1 MTRSRTNSSSGH
13 SDAAARKGRWPDRWW
28 LLAALALTIALASP
42 LLLVDV
48 PPVLDYPNHL
58 ARIFVL
64 AHPHDPVLSQFYAPH
79 WRIVPNLGM
88 DVLGTA
94 LLKVLPVHVGGR
106 LLLALSLFAP
116 LIGVVAY
123 HRAVSG
129 RFSLWP
135 LASGVIATSGIFHF
149 GFMNFLL
156 SLGLAL
162 GCAAMW
168 LVLRRRS
175 VWLATAA
182 GALFVTV
189 IFFTHVFGVILFTL
203 LIGADELARLL
214 ARRSTGQPIAR
225 ETLLVGM
232 HVALASSPAVLL
244 FALCPLSEGRM
255 SIGPWGGIHKL
266 WALFT
271 PVMTT
276 NIGLT
281 LITGVAVF
289 STFVLLRRRAR
300 WAPGA
305 WFTLAVLSLLFVVAP
320 SSIKDGTFIDM
331 RLALM
336 IALVAFASMDPRPTR
351 QGAIAVALL
360 FAVLI
365 GVKSNYIASTWIAHR
380 GDLADVRA
388 AISAVAPGGKVLVA
402 RGQTG
407 KSMETPKPARILPRA
422 YRLDGQ
428 LGALLAI
435 ERKAFWPLMFAD
447 PAQQPLDILPPYRAI
462 SNPLDEPIDLPYLQ
476 GDDALAAG
484 YITNWRKNFDHVL
497 LIDAPNPPPKI
508 LGLAAVT
515 VTPYAILYRVL
526 PPR

>member
-1 MTRSRTNSSSGH
+1 MARSSFNASGGV
-13 SDAAARKGRWPDRWW
+13 SDAAAMDARWW
-28 LLAALALTIALASP
+28 LLAALALTIALALP

-88 DVLGTA
+88 DVLGLA

-106 LLLALSLFAP
+106 LLLALSLLAP
-116 LIGVVAY
+116 VIGVVVY
-123 HRAVSG
+123 HRVAFG

-162 GCAAMW
+162 VCAAIW
-168 LVLRRRS
+168 LALRRRS

-182 GALFVTV
+182 GALCVAV
-189 IFFTHVFGVILFTL
+189 IFFTHVFGVILFAL
-203 LIGADELARLL
+203 LIGTDELARLL
-214 ARRSTGQPIAR
+214 SRRSTGQPIAR
-225 ETLLVGM
+225 QTLAAGLRL
-232 HVALASSPAVLL
+232 ALASSPAVLL
-244 FALCPLSEGRM
+244 FALCPLSEGPV

-281 LITGVAVF
+281 LVTGIAVF

-305 WFTLAVLSLLFVVAP
+305 SVALAVLGLLFVIAP

-336 IALVAFASMDPRPTR
+336 IAVVAFATMDPRLTR
-351 QGAIAVALL
+351 QGAIAVTIL

-365 GVKSNYIASTWIAHR
+365 GVRSGYIASTWIAHR
-380 GDLADVRA
+380 ADLDDVRA
-388 AISAVAPGGKVLVA
+388 AISAVAPGAKVLVA

-407 KSMETPKPARILPRA
+407 KTMETPKPARVLPRA

-484 YITNWRKNFDHVL
+484 YIKNWRRNFDHVL
-497 LIDAPNPPPKI
+497 LIDAPTPLPTIP
-508 LGLAAVT
+508 GLAAMT
-515 VTPYAILYRVL
+515 VKPYAILYRIQ

>member
-1 MTRSRTNSSSGH
+1 MNVSGALSDRAAINSG
-13 SDAAARKGRWPDRWW
+13 WPDRLW
-28 LLAALALTIALASP
+28 LLAALALTVALALP
-42 LLLVDV
+42 LFLVDV

-64 AHPHDPVLSQFYAPH
+64 AHPDDPVLSRIYAPH

-116 LIGVVAY
+116 VMGVVAY
-123 HRAVSG
+123 HRVAFG
-129 RFSLWP
+129 RFALWP
-135 LASGVIATSGIFHF
+135 LASGMIATSGIFHF

-162 GCAAMW
+162 GCAAIW
-168 LVLRRRS
+168 LALRRRNAWS
-175 VWLATAA
+175 ATVV
-182 GALFVTV
+182 GALLVAV
-189 IFFTHVFGVILFTL
+189 IFFTHLFGVILFAL
-203 LIGADELARLL
+203 LIGADEAARLWPRRAAGQLFMRAMFAAGLRL
-214 ARRSTGQPIAR
+214 AITWI
-225 ETLLVGM
+225 
-232 HVALASSPAVLL
+232 PAVLL
-244 FALCPLSEGRM
+244 FVLCPLAEGRM
-255 SIGPWGGIHKL
+255 TIGEWGGVHKL
-266 WALFT
+266 WALFA

-281 LITGVAVF
+281 LASGLAVF
-289 STFVLLRRRAR
+289 AVFVLLRDGAR

-305 WFTLAVLSLLFVVAP
+305 GLALGVLGLIFVIAP
-320 SSIKDGTFIDM
+320 STIKDGTFVDM

-336 IALVAFASMDPRPTR
+336 IALVAFATMDPRPGR
-351 QGAIAVALL
+351 RGAIVVGTLFVA
-360 FAVLI
+360 LI
-365 GVKSNYIASTWIAHR
+365 GVRSGYIASTWVAHR

-388 AISAVAPGGKVLVA
+388 AISAVEPGAKVLVA

-407 KSMETPKPARILPRA
+407 KVMETPKPARVLPRA

-447 PAQQPLDILPPYRAI
+447 PAQQPIDILPPYKAI

-476 GDDALAAG
+476 GDDGLAAG
-484 YITNWRKNFDHVL
+484 YIKNWRRNFDDLL
-497 LIDAPNPPPKI
+497 LIDAPTPLPDI
-508 LGLAAVT
+508 AGLAAVT
-515 VTPYAILYRVL
+515 TTPYAVLYRVQ
-526 PPR
+526 PR